1 MLAKTTESPQ
11 EPSSQH
17 SLFGEIL
24 DWMLM
29 PLLLLWPISI
39 AITYFASTS
48 IANEPFDRSLEDRV
62 TVLAQQVKENDGIVS
77 AQLPLSARDI
87 LRADDVDNVYFQIS
101 DPQQNLVAGDLDVPY
116 PIEEEKPI
124 PWSVLLRDAQIRNT
138 EVRVAYV
145 YVNLQTIRDPALD
158 AGEPRYAL
166 VQVAETLEKRRQ
178 LAKQIVKGVIF
189 PEFIILPIAL
199 TLVWFALTRGL
210 SPLAALQ
217 DHIRARRPDDLSPI
231 DASAVPEEI
240 SPLVRSLNDML
251 ARLSQSIQLQKRF
264 IADAAHQ
271 MKTPLAG
278 MRMQSELAMRQ
289 SDRKEIQ
296 HSLEQLSKSSETAT
310 RMINQLLALARAETQ
325 EAQAMPFEK
334 IELTELSRHV
344 VQEWVQ
350 AAMTRR
356 IDLGFEAE
364 NVELSIRGNPTMLRE
379 MLNNLIDNALRYTP
393 ALGSVTV
400 RVQAD
405 NKQRQAI
412 LEV

>member
-1 MLAKTTESPQ
+1 
-11 EPSSQH
+11 
-17 SLFGEIL
+17 
-24 DWMLM
+24 
-29 PLLLLWPISI
+29 
-39 AITYFASTS
+39 
-48 IANEPFDRSLEDRV
+48 
-62 TVLAQQVKENDGIVS
+62 
-77 AQLPLSARDI
+77 
-87 LRADDVDNVYFQIS
+87 
-101 DPQQNLVAGDLDVPY
+101 
-116 PIEEEKPI
+116 
-124 PWSVLLRDAQIRNT
+124 
-138 EVRVAYV
+138 
-145 YVNLQTIRDPALD
+145 
-158 AGEPRYAL
+158 
-166 VQVAETLEKRRQ
+166 
-178 LAKQIVKGVIF
+178 
-189 PEFIILPIAL
+189 
-199 TLVWFALTRGL
+199 VWFALTRGL

-289 SDRKEIQ
+289 SDSAEIR
-296 HSLEQLSKSSETAT
+296 HSLEQLSKSSESAT

-325 EAQAMPFEK
+325 AAQNMAFEK
-334 IELTELSRHV
+334 IELTELSRDV

-350 AAMTRR
+350 VAMLRR
-356 IDLGFEAE
+356 IDLGFETE
-364 NVELSIRGNPTMLRE
+364 NVALSISGNPTMLRE

-393 ALGSVTV
+393 VLGSVTV

-412 LEV
+412 LEIEDTGPGIPLSERAHVFERFYRILGTDVEGSGLGLAIVREIAIRHGVDIELLSNPRSNDPRYPGSLFRICFRLEKSM

>member
-1 MLAKTTESPQ
+1 
-11 EPSSQH
+11 
-17 SLFGEIL
+17 
-24 DWMLM
+24 
-29 PLLLLWPISI
+29 
-39 AITYFASTS
+39 
-48 IANEPFDRSLEDRV
+48 
-62 TVLAQQVKENDGIVS
+62 
-77 AQLPLSARDI
+77 
-87 LRADDVDNVYFQIS
+87 
-101 DPQQNLVAGDLDVPY
+101 
-116 PIEEEKPI
+116 
-124 PWSVLLRDAQIRNT
+124 
-138 EVRVAYV
+138 
-145 YVNLQTIRDPALD
+145 
-158 AGEPRYAL
+158 
-166 VQVAETLEKRRQ
+166 
-178 LAKQIVKGVIF
+178 
-189 PEFIILPIAL
+189 
-199 TLVWFALTRGL
+199 VWFALTRGL

-412 LEV
+412 LEVEDTGPGIPLSERTHVFERFYRADPSGNIPGTGLGMSLVKEIVELQGGSIDLHSEIGQGSRVTLWFPQQRQALESPVASTRPAALQGH

>member
-1 MLAKTTESPQ
+1 MLATTAETSQ
-11 EPSSQH
+11 EPRSQH

-62 TVLAQQVKENDGIVS
+62 TVLAQQVKENNGIVS

-87 LRADDVDNVYFQIS
+87 LRADDVDNVYFQVS
-101 DPQQNLVAGDLDVPY
+101 DPQQNLIAGDLDVPY

-145 YVNLQTIRDPALD
+145 YLNLQTLSAPAVD

-210 SPLAALQ
+210 SPLATLQ

-289 SDRKEIQ
+289 SDSEEIR
-296 HSLEQLSKSSETAT
+296 HSLEQLSKSSESAT

-325 EAQAMPFEK
+325 AAQTMPLEK
-334 IELTELSRHV
+334 IDLIELSRHV
-344 VQEWVQ
+344 VQGGCRPQ
-350 AAMTRR
+350 
-356 IDLGFEAE
+356 
-364 NVELSIRGNPTMLRE
+364 
-379 MLNNLIDNALRYTP
+379 
-393 ALGSVTV
+393 
-400 RVQAD
+400 
-405 NKQRQAI
+405 
-412 LEV
+412 